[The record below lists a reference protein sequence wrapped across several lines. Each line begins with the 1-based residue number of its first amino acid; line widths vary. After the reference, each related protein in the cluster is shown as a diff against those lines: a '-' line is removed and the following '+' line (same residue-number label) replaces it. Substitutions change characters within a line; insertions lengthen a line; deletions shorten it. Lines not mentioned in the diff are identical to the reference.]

1 MFSFV
6 FSYRIMLWVIF
17 GISMLNLAMH
27 LCNAIVRMP
36 VIIRDLQTYHHQRLL
51 VNQEQ
56 KRIREEKKK
65 KEAERKR
72 ILKEQQEQEQALERE
87 LEREMADRKKQFERE
102 LKERLETLRKQKRET
117 VPAVAGAASIAVVE
131 DQVETG
137 TRPRT
142 VAAAVAPLAVA
153 EQPLEMG
160 HSQAR
165 IRPRLVVGDEI
176 YPSANIIPNP
186 HFKLEISSALA
197 KRRQE
202 KSMVMLNKE
211 Q

>member
-1 MFSFV
+1 
-6 FSYRIMLWVIF
+6 MLWVIF
-17 GISMLNLAMH
+17 GISMFNLAMH

-142 VAAAVAPLAVA
+142 VAAAVAPLAV
-153 EQPLEMG
+153 G